1 MKYIVAKGAKLSF
14 PDGSHF
20 DLLEGIHDSAEFSKQ
35 VTEHWAFSAYVKP
48 LDESELQKE
57 EESKNMGA
65 KIQSLEEEIT
75 ALKATIKE
83 KDDAITSQN
92 EEITTLQATLKEK
105 DSLVASQSNEIT
117 ALKATIKEAKS
128 DKK

>member
-35 VTEHWAFSAYVKP
+35 VTEHWAFAAYAKP

-57 EESKNMGA
+57 EENKNMGV

-75 ALKATIKE
+75 ALKAALKE
-83 KDDAITSQN
+83 KDDLI
-92 EEITTLQATLKEK
+92 
-105 DSLVASQSNEIT
+105 ASQSDEIST
-117 ALKATIKEAKS
+117 LKAASSAETKS
-128 DKK
+128 DKKQGAGDGKKQSSADN